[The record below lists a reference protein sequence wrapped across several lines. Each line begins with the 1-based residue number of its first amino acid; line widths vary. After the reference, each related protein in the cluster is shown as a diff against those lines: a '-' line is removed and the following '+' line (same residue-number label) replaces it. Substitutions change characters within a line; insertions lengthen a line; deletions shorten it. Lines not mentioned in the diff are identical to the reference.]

1 MGNEPFDGQSLTE
14 KLSKLNSSQQSIE
27 SLSRWCTSFRK
38 RAKQIVETW
47 DKVFKPAQKEQ
58 RVALLYLANDILQNS
73 RRKGSEFVNEFWKV
87 LPAALKLVYASGHES
102 EKKAASRLVDIWEDR
117 KVFGSRGQT
126 LKDEVLGKNPPLSVS
141 NVKNPNPIKV
151 IKRDNNSLRIKLAIG
166 DIPERIITA
175 FQTLHDETT
184 NEKGALNKCKDALSN
199 FKEMEEDI
207 MNISSQGTPQGSEM
221 LDKIQ
226 EQEDILKQCVTQLEN
241 VEESRVAL
249 ISKLREAAEDQ
260 ESKLELLRSDLK
272 AARVQ
277 IEQAVSLRQRLRS
290 SVLPPTESG
299 AALTSELNSHSV
311 IPLPTNPPPITS
323 SSFATLNP
331 SNEESS
337 TRATAAAVAA
347 KLTAS
352 TSSAQM
358 LTSILSSLVAEEAA
372 AASVSVMSSSSGL
385 KRGLES
391 FSSNFPEKRPMLDNP
406 GPPSFSSDNMNK
418 TNGGNSSS
426 TAYFSTVTPVQQPNG
441 TTVSQLP
448 PLPPPPPIIPPSSS
462 SAAQLVQPPAMIMG
476 GMNYGYASASAGTLP
491 PPPLHITTGLARPP
505 LQPPQLPVN
514 GGFYPPPGFGFYG
527 QSPQTSP
534 PPPPVPRQ

>member
-221 LDKIQ
+221 LDKIH

-290 SVLPPTESG
+290 SILPPTESG
-299 AALTSELNSHSV
+299 AALITSELNPHSV

-426 TAYFSTVTPVQQPNG
+426 TAYFSTVTPLQQPNG

-448 PLPPPPPIIPPSSS
+448 PS
-462 SAAQLVQPPAMIMG
+462 
-476 GMNYGYASASAGTLP
+476 
-491 PPPLHITTGLARPP
+491 
-505 LQPPQLPVN
+505 
-514 GGFYPPPGFGFYG
+514 
-527 QSPQTSP
+527 TSP
-534 PPPPVPRQ
+534 STHHPSLKFQCSPISAIPCYDYGGE

>member
-1 MGNEPFDGQSLTE
+1 MGNEPFDSQILSE

-47 DKVFKPAQKEQ
+47 DKLFKPAQKEQ

-87 LPAALKLVYASGHES
+87 LPAALKLVYASGHDF

-141 NVKNPNPIKV
+141 NGKNPNPIKV
-151 IKRDNNSLRIKLAIG
+151 LKRDSHALRIKLAIG

-184 NEKGALNKCKDALSN
+184 NEKGALNKCKDALSH
-199 FKEMEEDI
+199 FKEMEKDI
-207 MNISSQGTPQGSEM
+207 MNISSHGTPQASEM

-226 EQEDILKQCVTQLEN
+226 EQENILKQCVMQLEN
-241 VEESRVAL
+241 VEESRTAL
-249 ISKLREAAEDQ
+249 ISKLREATEDQ

-272 AARVQ
+272 AARRQ
-277 IEQAVSLRQRLRS
+277 IEEAAILRQRLNS
-290 SVLPPTESG
+290 SVSLPTQS
-299 AALTSELNSHSV
+299 ARASELNPHSV
-311 IPLPTNPPPITS
+311 TLLPSNPPAVTS
-323 SSFATLNP
+323 SSFATY
-331 SNEESS
+331 EESS
-337 TRATAAAVAA
+337 KRAAAAAVAA

-372 AASVSVMSSSSGL
+372 ASGSIMSSGM
-385 KRGLES
+385 KRGPEG
-391 FSSNFPEKRPMLDNP
+391 FSSNLPVKKKPMVDH
-406 GPPSFSSDNMNK
+406 
-418 TNGGNSSS
+418 
-426 TAYFSTVTPVQQPNG
+426 
-441 TTVSQLP
+441 
-448 PLPPPPPIIPPSSS
+448 LPPPPPTVP
-462 SAAQLVQPPAMIMG
+462 LVQPPAMVMG
-476 GMNYGYASASAGTLP
+476 GMNYGYASGGTFP
-491 PPPLHITTGLARPP
+491 PPPSHITAGVSRPP

-514 GGFYPPPGFGFYG
+514 GAFYPPPGFGFYG
-527 QSPQTSP
+527 QSPPQST